1 MLFSLFLL
9 HLKSTKKKR
18 MKNYLL
24 NFAQKHVPRWLVLFI
39 DTFLVVQTFFL
50 AYFIKYNFTLGFS
63 VEDLFYQVPVI
74 LVLAILSFLITG
86 SYRGVIRHTGLRDA
100 LNVYVGVS
108 LLTALMISTV
118 MFARL
123 FNDAGTAY
131 SLNFSLDIAI
141 IVIHYLLN
149 IIVLITSRFLFK
161 YVYRN
166 IITDLRHSIPILI
179 YGAGEMGSITYSTLN
194 KDPENTYNVVGFIDD
209 NVNNLGKKINR
220 LPILAANSIDAD
232 FVLQYNIKEVIIA
245 IQNIKSKRILE
256 IIDAMYVLG
265 VEVKITPPLSK
276 WLNGDLQLKQ
286 VKQVKIED
294 LLERSPIN
302 LDNPMVKEDMI
313 GKTVF
318 VTGAAG
324 SIGSEIS
331 RQIATYACE
340 QLVLIDQSESA
351 LYDLEQ
357 ELKRNQIQNAK
368 VIVADVRDF
377 ACMHAI
383 FKKYTPEFV
392 FHAAAYKHVP
402 LMEENPYEAV
412 KINVGG
418 TKNIADLSYEFGV
431 QKMVMVST
439 DKAVNPT
446 NVMGATKRVA
456 EMYVNSMNA
465 KADGKTKY
473 ITTRFGNVLGSNG
486 SVIPLFKKQIE
497 EGGPLTLTH
506 KDITRFF
513 MTIPEACQLVIE
525 AGSMG
530 NGGEIFIFDMGAS
543 VKIFDLAKRMIQLSG
558 LQYPED
564 IDIKVT
570 GLRPG
575 EKLYEELLNDTENT
589 LPTHHEK
596 IMIGK
601 VADFDKKHIISLIE
615 ELCDNNAVDTSLET
629 VSLVKKIVPEFKSQN
644 SSFAA
649 LDIKS

>member
-1 MLFSLFLL
+1 
-9 HLKSTKKKR
+9 

-39 DTFLVVQTFFL
+39 DAFLVVQTFFL

>member
-1 MLFSLFLL
+1 
-9 HLKSTKKKR
+9 

-24 NFAQKHVPRWLVLFI
+24 NFAQKHIPRWLVLFI
-39 DTFLVVQTFFL
+39 DTFLVLQTFFL
-50 AYFIKYNFTLGFS
+50 AYFIKYNFSIDFNII
-63 VEDLFYQVPVI
+63 DLFYQVPVI
-74 LVLAILSFLITG
+74 LLLAVLSFLITG

-100 LNVYVGVS
+100 LNVYIGVS
-108 LLTALMISTV
+108 LLSALMISTV
-118 MFARL
+118 IVVRL
-123 FNDAGTAY
+123 FNEY
-131 SLNFSLDIAI
+131 SSNYQLSFSLDIAI

-161 YVYRN
+161 YIYRN
-166 IITDLRHSIPILI
+166 IISDISKSIPILI

-220 LPILAANSIDAD
+220 LPIFSPSNISAD
-232 FVLQYNIKEVIIA
+232 FVNQYKIKEVIIA

-265 VEVKITPPLSK
+265 VDVKITPPLSK

-302 LDNPMVKEDMI
+302 LDNPMVKDDMK

-331 RQIATYACE
+331 RQIASYDCE

-368 VIVADVRDF
+368 VIVADVRDSL
-377 ACMHAI
+377 CMRSI
-383 FKKYTPEFV
+383 FQKYSPDFV

-402 LMEENPYEAV
+402 LMEENPYEAI

-418 TKNIADLSYEFGV
+418 TKNIADLSLEFEV
-431 QKMVMVST
+431 HKMVMVST

-456 EMYVNSMNA
+456 EMYVNSLNA
-465 KADGKTKY
+465 KAIGKTKY

-506 KDITRFF
+506 KEITRFF

-564 IDIKVT
+564 IDIKIT

-575 EKLYEELLNDTENT
+575 EKLYEELLNDSENT

-601 VADFDKKHIISLIE
+601 VAEFDKSKVISQIE
-615 ELCDNNAVDTSLET
+615 VLCNNNTVDNALET
-629 VSLVKKIVPEFKSQN
+629 VSLLKTIVPEFKSQN
-644 SSFAA
+644 SSFVS
-649 LDIKS
+649 LDT

>member
-1 MLFSLFLL
+1 
-9 HLKSTKKKR
+9 

-24 NFAQKHVPRWLVLFI
+24 NFAQKHIPRWLVLFI
-39 DTFLVVQTFFL
+39 DTFLVLQTFFL
-50 AYFIKYNFTLGFS
+50 AYFIKYNFSIDFNII
-63 VEDLFYQVPVI
+63 DLFYQVPVI
-74 LVLAILSFLITG
+74 LLLAVLSFLITG

-100 LNVYVGVS
+100 LNVYIGVS
-108 LLTALMISTV
+108 LLSALMISTV
-118 MFARL
+118 IVVRL
-123 FNDAGTAY
+123 FNEY
-131 SLNFSLDIAI
+131 SSSYQLSFSLDIAI

-161 YVYRN
+161 YIYRN
-166 IITDLRHSIPILI
+166 IISDISKSIPILI

-220 LPILAANSIDAD
+220 LPIFSPSNISAD
-232 FVLQYNIKEVIIA
+232 FVNQYKIKEVIIA

-265 VEVKITPPLSK
+265 VDVKITPPLSK

-302 LDNPMVKEDMI
+302 LDNPMVKDDMK

-331 RQIATYACE
+331 RQIATYDCE

-368 VIVADVRDF
+368 VIVADVRDSL
-377 ACMHAI
+377 CMRSI
-383 FKKYTPEFV
+383 FQKYSPDFV

-402 LMEENPYEAV
+402 LMEENPYEAI

-418 TKNIADLSYEFGV
+418 TKNIADLSLEFEV
-431 QKMVMVST
+431 HKMVMVST

-456 EMYVNSMNA
+456 EMYVNSLNA
-465 KADGKTKY
+465 KAIGKTKY

-506 KDITRFF
+506 KEITRFF

-564 IDIKVT
+564 IDIKIT

-575 EKLYEELLNDTENT
+575 EKLYEELLNDSENT

-601 VADFDKKHIISLIE
+601 VAEFDKSKVISQIE
-615 ELCDNNAVDTSLET
+615 VLCNNNTVDNALET
-629 VSLVKKIVPEFKSQN
+629 VSLLKTIVPEFKSQN
-644 SSFAA
+644 SSFVS
-649 LDIKS
+649 LDT